1 MFGFHLVN
9 KLQGETA
16 RLAFSGLITEY
27 TTTTMNPAVFHLLCL
42 CQGERAIEEY
52 VSDFCELCHLVD
64 FNDVALN

>member
-27 TTTTMNPAVFHLLCL
+27 TTTTMNPAVFHLLC
-42 CQGERAIEEY
+42 RAIEEY

-64 FNDVALN
+64 FNDVALH